1 MWDRVCGD
9 QSMSKL
15 LYETYPNTKEWRG
28 CRIDGK
34 PLCLLMSCCESK
46 SEPKRSI
53 RDVLGGEKEV
63 NEWPTTNNTGLA
75 TGSDSRVCGVTKDY
89 ISLQFPAWSNFAPLL
104 LLQPMMDE
112 MYTAAKWQGMKEVKY
127 WISKDDLERK
137 NRGWK
142 IAHQLH
148 VQGYEDKKQ
157 WAKTLQRE
165 NQ

>member
-1 MWDRVCGD
+1 
-9 QSMSKL
+9 
-15 LYETYPNTKEWRG
+15 
-28 CRIDGK
+28 
-34 PLCLLMSCCESK
+34 
-46 SEPKRSI
+46 
-53 RDVLGGEKEV
+53 
-63 NEWPTTNNTGLA
+63 
-75 TGSDSRVCGVTKDY
+75 
-89 ISLQFPAWSNFAPLL
+89 
-104 LLQPMMDE
+104 MMDE